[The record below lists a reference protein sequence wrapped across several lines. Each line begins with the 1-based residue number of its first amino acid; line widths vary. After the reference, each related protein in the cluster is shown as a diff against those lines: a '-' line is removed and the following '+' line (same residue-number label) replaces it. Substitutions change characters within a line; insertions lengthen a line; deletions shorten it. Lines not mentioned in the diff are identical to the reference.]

1 MEAKMHGE
9 PHGII
14 TDRDPSTGRF
24 RPGNNARFAKQ
35 LKIARK
41 IEQLRH
47 EYFPCGGE
55 TTMDAS
61 RLMLAAKHYVIAEDA
76 NDPTVCV
83 RSTRTAEYL
92 LAKIKRPEEPL
103 PTLEELGLS

>member
-1 MEAKMHGE
+1 MDGLANGAA
-9 PHGII
+9 

-24 RPGNNARFAKQ
+24 VPGNNARLAKQ

-41 IEQLRH
+41 VEQLRH

-55 TTMDAS
+55 TSMDAS

-76 NDPTVCV
+76 LDPTVCV

-103 PTLEELGLS
+103 PTLEELGLE

>member
-1 MEAKMHGE
+1 L
-9 PHGII
+9 
-14 TDRDPSTGRF
+14 
-24 RPGNNARFAKQ
+24 AKQ
-35 LKIARK
+35 LKVMAK
-41 IEQLRH
+41 VEQLRR

-55 TTMDAS
+55 TIMDAS

-92 LAKIKRPEEPL
+92 LAKIKRPEVPV
-103 PTLEELGLS
+103 PTLEELGLE